1 MARLGYGALSLCGV
15 LLLLAGCRS
24 ALSPWS
30 KLPPPATVLSTAEPI
45 WRQLATR
52 RHTFQNLKGLAQ
64 VRWSSPRQNMA
75 FDETA
80 VVLDRFEALRL
91 EGIGPLGQPLF
102 LLIADSKRFALYTP
116 QEQRLVSGTAS
127 AQNLERTVG
136 LALAPE
142 ALQYILT
149 GDIPLLTFP
158 ASGKLAYRRR
168 DNLYVWTGEGSQ
180 PAGYYRIWF
189 EPYHLQPIR
198 FEAEDRFGKVVLQ
211 VEYEDFRQLDG
222 FILPYHITAVQPL
235 ADYRVVWHYSEV
247 KLNTGVAP
255 ALFRM
260 RVPAGTK
267 QVELE

>member
-1 MARLGYGALSLCGV
+1 
-15 LLLLAGCRS
+15 
-24 ALSPWS
+24 
-30 KLPPPATVLSTAEPI
+30 
-45 WRQLATR
+45 
-52 RHTFQNLKGLAQ
+52 
-64 VRWSSPRQNMA
+64 MA
-75 FDETA
+75 FDEVA

-102 LLIADSKRFALYTP
+102 LLIADQRRFAFYTP

-127 AQNLERTVG
+127 AQNLERTFG

-142 ALQYILT
+142 ALQYILS
-149 GDIPLLTFP
+149 GDIPLVTFP
-158 ASGKLAYRRR
+158 ASGQLTYRRR
-168 DNLYVWTGEGSQ
+168 DNLYVWAGQGTE

-189 EPYHLQPIR
+189 EPYHLQPVR
-198 FEAEDRFGKVVLQ
+198 FEAEDRFGKVVLR

-222 FILPYHITAVQPL
+222 FILPYHITAVQSL
-235 ADYRVVWHYSEV
+235 ANHRVVWHYSEV
-247 KLNTGVAP
+247 KLNTHVAP